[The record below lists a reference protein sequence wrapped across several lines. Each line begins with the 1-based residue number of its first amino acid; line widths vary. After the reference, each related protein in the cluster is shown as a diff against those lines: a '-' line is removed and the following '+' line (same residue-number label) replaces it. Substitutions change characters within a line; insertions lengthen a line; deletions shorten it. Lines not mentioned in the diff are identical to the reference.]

1 MLNKEILEILRE
13 LKEGQ
18 NRLETR
24 FDGFETKFDGLEAYE
39 CIDGLE
45 AKVDGLQI
53 QTEENT
59 QILRSIDE
67 RTKVISAE
75 QENMKNDIVHIQ
87 GDIKAIK
94 NDLAYVEQA
103 TARNWSDIAK

>member
-18 NRLETR
+18 NRLET
-24 FDGFETKFDGLEAYE
+24 KF
-39 CIDGLE
+39 DGLE

-59 QILRSIDE
+59 QILRAIDE

-103 TARNWSDIAK
+103 TARNWSDIAKLKRP

>member
-1 MLNKEILEILRE
+1 MLDKEILEILRD

-18 NRLETR
+18 NRIETR
-24 FDGFETKFDGLEAYE
+24 FDGLEVRFDG
-39 CIDGLE
+39 I
-45 AKVDGLQI
+45 QI
-53 QTEENT
+53 QTDENI
-59 QILRSIDE
+59 QILRAIDE

-87 GDIKAIK
+87 GDINAIK

-103 TARNWSDIAK
+103 TARNWGDIAKLKMVQ